1 MDPRHIKHQIN
12 ELKYRIST
20 CKDEMSLIVLQDI
33 LLKKQRT
40 LAMFNKMQEDEEKVE
55 NALEVLMEQK
65 EEEEEEAEAY
75 QRILNDNIREKQKER
90 HDRENNRK
98 WNKRADPKY
107 AREVEKD
114 FANNKLME
122 RMNSELDFRI
132 HGPDKS
138 HMSKAFSQDDEDN
151 GDYVSV
157 KKFKKYGIPSDNF
170 SSKRMLGRRKD
181 I

>member
-1 MDPRHIKHQIN
+1 
-12 ELKYRIST
+12 
-20 CKDEMSLIVLQDI
+20 
-33 LLKKQRT
+33 
-40 LAMFNKMQEDEEKVE
+40 MFKSWFD
-55 NALEVLMEQK
+55 K
-65 EEEEEEAEAY
+65 EEAY

-90 HDRENNRK
+90 HDHENNRK

-151 GDYVSV
+151 A
-157 KKFKKYGIPSDNF
+157 KRPSISYSEAVLISDDD
-170 SSKRMLGRRKD
+170 SDGSCD
-181 I
+181 IDDL